1 MIGIIFAMKEELSS
15 FLKNKEIIETREI
28 YELKFYKLNIN
39 FKEIIIVESGVGK
52 VNSARTTQILIDNF
66 KPNLII
72 NIGVAGGLCDSIN
85 VLDIVIG
92 EKLVQHDFDITIFN
106 HPKGYIPKIGE
117 YVETNKELV
126 EKVYNLGKK
135 LNLNIHK
142 GVIASGDKFITDIN
156 ERKQINNDYNAIC
169 CEMEGAGIAQVC
181 KLCNTPFIVIRSI
194 SDSIDKNS
202 HLDHEEFLEQ
212 SCFII
217 SKFLEVIIDTL

>member
-92 EKLVQHDFDITIFN
+92 ERLVQYDFDITEFN
-106 HPKGYIPKIGE
+106 HNKGYIPKIGDFI
-117 YVETNKELV
+117 ETNNNYVDKI
-126 EKVYNLGKK
+126 YNLGKK

-142 GVIASGDKFITDIN
+142 GMIATGDRFITDIQI
-156 ERKQINNDYNAIC
+156 RKDINKEFNALC
-169 CEMEGAGIAQVC
+169 NEMEGASIAQVC
-181 KLCNTPFIVIRSI
+181 KLCNIPFIVIRSI
-194 SDSIDKNS
+194 SDSIKQNTV
-202 HLDHEEFLEQ
+202 LNYEEFLEQ
-212 SCFII
+212 SCNQITNFLEEII
-217 SKFLEVIIDTL
+217 SIL

>member
-15 FLKNKEIIETREI
+15 FLKNKEIIETKEI
-28 YELKFYKLNIN
+28 YELKFYKLNVN
-39 FKEIIIVESGVGK
+39 SKDVFVVESGVGK

-72 NIGVAGGLCDSIN
+72 NIGVSGGLCDSIN

-92 EKLVQHDFDITIFN
+92 EKLVQYDFDITIFN

-142 GVIASGDKFITDIN
+142 GIIASGDKFITDIN
-156 ERKQINNDYNAIC
+156 ERKKINNDYNAIC
-169 CEMEGAGIAQVC
+169 CEMEGASIAQVC
-181 KLCNTPFIVIRSI
+181 ILCNTPFIVIRSI

-212 SCFII
+212 SCLEI